1 MGTNKHVTNLRGD
14 IMLKLMIKF
23 LKKYKVVIRWISSF
37 MLLLSLILFIV
48 FQYFFINNITS
59 EYHAIKEEELSF
71 KNHINNTVLNNSLFL
86 KGLNKNFSLFPFD
99 YQEENISFIT
109 NEIEFI
115 EKNTIYESVYYIDLK
130 AGVLITNNH
139 FTSIDEMY
147 RYFPNI
153 KWYQDSIKY
162 QRAEI
167 SGVMIDF
174 DGVYRIVAMSIPIIN
189 DNQVNGFIVGKIQV
203 KSLESNQMF
212 NYNYK
217 PNYIYTLSDS
227 QNNQIYKY
235 NQNNNNSFINPLDQ
249 FIINNFSVYK
259 ENNYQHIYDGTTFSY
274 WKYKINLN
282 LERIKFET
290 LNDTYSLLMI
300 FGVFIL
306 VIALFMTKFFIKYK
320 KEILLD
326 INLNRKKQLNKIIKN
341 NDNKNLYLFFMNIEN
356 LSVLNEIYDY
366 KFVNNLLVKFAS
378 DFKKIVDESYQQ
390 KNSLIYLGG
399 NDFLLILNL
408 KDWET
413 ARNCLDDFLE
423 RYSKKTFN
431 LENKSVRLK
440 MNYILYKFNREHH
453 ELEALDEQINKI
465 SRLMKIVFKKES
477 MNFLIY
483 SDYKMVQEIYEK
495 HEKVKDFLLEVI
507 DNNAIEP
514 FFQPIIDIKTK
525 KILQYE
531 VLMRIVDQ
539 NIYLSPY
546 PYIKISEKY
555 GLIKKIDYLIIE
567 KTLKILKT
575 LEWSPKISFN
585 LSSIELA
592 SKKHLVQL
600 IKLIETYE
608 YELNDI
614 TFEITETNIIE
625 DFDLILENIKF
636 LKSYNL
642 KVSLDDFGTGFS
654 NLETLKKLKTMCDY
668 IKIDGIFIKN
678 LNETEEEQYIVKS
691 IVNLAKAYQMEIVA
705 EFIESNAIEKILNGL
720 DVDYGQGYLYS
731 RPKKIEEFFSTKDDN

>member
-1 MGTNKHVTNLRGD
+1 MANL
-14 IMLKLMIKF
+14 IIKF
-23 LKKYKVVIRWISSF
+23 FKKYKVVIKWITSF
-37 MLLLSLILFIV
+37 VLLLSLILFVI
-48 FQYFFINNITS
+48 FQYFFIGNITN
-59 EYHAIKEEELSF
+59 EYHAIKAEELSF

-99 YQEENISFIT
+99 YAEENIAFIT

-115 EKNTIYESVYYIDLK
+115 EKNTIYESVYYIDLTK
-130 AGVLITNNH
+130 GELITNNH
-139 FTSIDEMY
+139 FTSVDEMY

-174 DGVYRIVAMSIPIIN
+174 DRVHRIIAMSIPIIN
-189 DNQVNGFIVGKIQV
+189 GNNVTGFIVGKIQV

-217 PNYIYTLSDS
+217 TNYVYTLSDS
-227 QNNQIYKY
+227 NNNQIYRY
-235 NQNNNNSFINPLDQ
+235 SQNNNNVSINPLDY
-249 FIINNFSVYK
+249 FIIKNFSVYK

-282 LERIKFET
+282 LDQIKFET
-290 LNDTYSLLMI
+290 LNETYSLLMI
-300 FGVFIL
+300 FGVFFLGIIIFL
-306 VIALFMTKFFIKYK
+306 SKIFIKYK

-326 INLNRKKQLNKIIKN
+326 INLNRKKQLNKIIKKIDS
-341 NDNKNLYLFFMNIEN
+341 DNFYLFFINIEN
-356 LSVLNEIYDY
+356 LSILNEIYDY
-366 KFVNNLLVKFAS
+366 KFVNNLLVKFSA
-378 DFKKIVDESYQQ
+378 DFKDFVDRAYKQ
-390 KNSLIYLGG
+390 NNCLIYLGG

-408 KDWET
+408 KNWAT
-413 ARNCLDDFLE
+413 ARNCLDEFLE
-423 RYSKKTFN
+423 RYSKKTFD
-431 LENKSVRLK
+431 LQNKNVQLK

-483 SDYKMVQEIYEK
+483 TDYEMVQEVYEK

-507 DNNAIEP
+507 DNEAIEP
-514 FFQPIIDIKTK
+514 FFQPIIDLKTK
-525 KILQYE
+525 KIVQYE

-567 KTLKILKT
+567 KTLENLKA
-575 LEWSPKISFN
+575 LDWSPKISFN
-585 LSSIELA
+585 ISSIELT
-592 SKKHLVQL
+592 SRKHLG
-600 IKLIETYE
+600 KLINLIESYD
-608 YELNDI
+608 YKLRDI

-625 DFDLILENIKF
+625 DFDLILENIQF

-678 LNETEEEQYIVKS
+678 LNDTEEEQYIVKS
-691 IVNLAKAYQMEIVA
+691 IVNLAKAYHMEIVA
-705 EFIESNAIEKILNGL
+705 EFIETTVIEKILKDLN
-720 DVDYGQGYLYS
+720 VDYGQGYLFS
-731 RPKKIEEFFSTKDDN
+731 RPKKIEEFFPSKEDN